1 MMQMGR
7 LYSFSLNDTP
17 QNQFY
22 GSLISLII
30 KQNTF
35 NIDTMVKFLIA
46 GENIGPTGIEN
57 EKMWNFMQISN
68 MQIS

>member
-1 MMQMGR
+1 M
-7 LYSFSLNDTP
+7 
-17 QNQFY
+17 NQFY